1 MVEVL
6 ASQPKQGTQSKTFK
20 EIHDYPPV
28 MLIDDVIEFT
38 RLGTVRAYELLR
50 HPRCPT
56 IKYGRKAVYRDDFIK
71 FYLGFIGGGD
81 T

>member
-1 MVEVL
+1 MAEVL
-6 ASQPKQGTQSKTFK
+6 ALQPKHEVRGKTFK
-20 EIHDYPPV
+20 EIQDYPPV

-50 HPRCPT
+50 HPKCPT
-56 IKYGRKAVYRDDFIK
+56 IKYGRKAVYRDEFIK